1 MEIHKELN
9 QIASADYGLQLKDPI
24 FAAYSKLITDPK
36 FELVQNILV
45 DDYAEFEE
53 TLRKFNINNALNK
66 TIRNFL
72 DLLVILNG
80 RKGFIAKTGSAHPQ
94 GDATY
99 NIAYWIDMLGKELIN
114 SGTGVYT
121 DGVDERGSGVVNGSR
136 MRAAMYHILDIL
148 QYKYSEFRDYQIVTF
163 ESPCCIIGRDMYDI
177 GITATSEDIGYL
189 NPDDNKYY
197 VDVKVKNLWRFKDE
211 QTITIEIGDEPLHKG
226 SFIHKECSPSMPFS
240 LYSISIDSFEGEL
253 TLSYYQIREEEI
265 TPGAI
270 KIKTGILPLTFYTV
284 DTSLLD
290 WYLRGSVNGVGKLGK
305 NLLKQTTD
313 PIPNGAVGTFIE
325 ANTDGWFNGS
335 QNIAN
340 GYSFNTKTAKRI
352 VLAFA
357 KSDESALSVSD
368 VGNLMLVEGTTVP
381 AAYDAD
387 TNLYKKNIMWGG
399 LYPHT
404 YKPYPET
411 YSEDDAQEL
420 YAGDNGYGGEVLYR
434 FTRSFLE
441 TRCKT
446 YVIDVEPNTDYSVRL
461 FGSSVTLMSYIYL
474 LDEPGTV
481 QQTFMGADMQGG
493 GACAIP
499 SCGEYVTNTEQWCR
513 LDAIMAT
520 GYPSTNDV
528 AVDARPNKYEF
539 CESFAEL
546 EAGTYK
552 LMVEVLGNHT
562 WNGSYVGF
570 TFYGGNIYDSF
581 TPSGTYPPA
590 GTYERFALVAE
601 DDTLVIPE
609 TNIFDSTTVRY
620 STSPPYPNFHHKE
633 YTFTLTK
640 KTKVGVIHRGYSN
653 VHNYSG
659 GDADIQAYFRFM
671 ICKETVEPVEF
682 ESTNL
687 YANISGESAWEPYK
701 YTLPLTITNVPESPD
716 EPILSKRVDLD
727 LGDKPLGPNDTIH
740 MTDVDLP
747 IPTFEGW
754 NTLDCLSDTLDKPY
768 AYIRYQQ

>member
-1 MEIHKELN
+1 MEIHNELN

-24 FAAYSKLITDPK
+24 FAAYSKLVSDPK

-45 DDYAEFEE
+45 DDYADFEE
-53 TLRKFNINNALNK
+53 ALRKFNKNNALNK

-80 RKGFIAKTGSAHPQ
+80 RKGFIAKWGSAHPQ
-94 GDATY
+94 GDNTY

-148 QYKYSEFRDYQIVTF
+148 QYKYSEFREYQIITF
-163 ESPCCIIGRDMYDI
+163 DSPCCIIGRDMYDI
-177 GITATSEDIGYL
+177 GITATTEDIGYL

-211 QTITIEIGDEPLHKG
+211 QTITIEIGDKPLHTG
-226 SFIHKECSPSMPFS
+226 SFVHKECSLYMPFS
-240 LYSISIDSFEGEL
+240 LYTVSIDSFEGEL
-253 TLSYYQIREEEI
+253 TLSYYQIREEET

-270 KIKTGILPLTFYTV
+270 KIKTGVLPLTFYTV

-290 WYLRGSVNGVGKLGK
+290 WYLRGTVNGVGKLGK
-305 NLLKQTTD
+305 NLLKQTTT
-313 PIPNGAVGTFIE
+313 PIPNGAVGTYIE
-325 ANTDGWFNGS
+325 GNTDGWFNGS

-357 KSDESALSVSD
+357 KPDESALSVSE
-368 VGNLMLVEGTTVP
+368 VGDLMLIKGTTVP
-381 AAYDAD
+381 DTYDAD

-404 YKPYPET
+404 YVPYPAT
-411 YSEDDAQEL
+411 YSEDGAQEL

-434 FTRSFLE
+434 LARSFWE
-441 TRCKT
+441 SRCKT

-481 QQTFMGADMQGG
+481 QQIFVSAANTGG
-493 GACAIP
+493 GVCAIP
-499 SCGEYVTNTEQWCR
+499 SCGEYVTDTEQWCR
-513 LDAIMAT
+513 LDCIVT
-520 GYPSTNDV
+520 GGSSTQSSVV
-528 AVDARPNKYEF
+528 AVDTRPNKYEF

-552 LMVEVLGNHT
+552 LMVEVLGNHILRQ
-562 WNGSYVGF
+562 GGIGF
-570 TFYGGNIYDSF
+570 ISYGGNIYDSYTPTSAY
-581 TPSGTYPPA
+581 TPSNV
-590 GTYERFALVAE
+590 YERFALVAE
-601 DDTLVIPE
+601 DDTLIIPE
-609 TNIFDSTTVRY
+609 TNIFDSTTVRN
-620 STSPPYPNFHHKE
+620 SETAPYPNFFHKE

-640 KTKVGVIHRGYSN
+640 KTKVGVIHRAYSN
-653 VHNYSG
+653 TNNYWSG
-659 GDADIQAYFRFM
+659 DGDLYPYFRFM
-671 ICKETVEPVEF
+671 ICKETVEPVNF
-682 ESTNL
+682 KSTNL
-687 YANISGESAWEPYK
+687 RANISGESAWEPYK
-701 YTLPLTITNVPESPD
+701 YTLPLTITNEEGS
-716 EPILSKRVDLD
+716 LAKRVDLD